1 VQLDNQLAECLY
13 PVIAAPVPPPKSVMA
28 ESVPKPFLE
37 LAVLEYTSPEHTD
50 IKQYKYVHALVQEL
64 QLKVRDFFISVL
76 RSRNRK
82 DSHHLC
88 GAGTVTRC
96 GSR

>member
-1 VQLDNQLAECLY
+1 MQLDNQLAECLY

-37 LAVLEYTSPEHTD
+37 LSVLEYTSPEHTD

-64 QLKVRDFFISVL
+64 QLKV
-76 RSRNRK
+76 
-82 DSHHLC
+82 
-88 GAGTVTRC
+88 
-96 GSR
+96 